1 METNIYDGNL
11 SIKIFLQKCRQHR
24 FLFLFTTIV
33 ASALGLYFSLT
44 SLSFNTFTG
53 KIDYILTDDI
63 LIADNDYVYSFSA
76 MEIELNTID
85 NIFNNMKSDSKSDEL
100 IIAENFIESETSS
113 VVSNTIKYEK
123 NDQEYLQV
131 IFVNNNYEELKE
143 MMSYAHSQLKV
154 SLIDHSIK
162 KMRLKSNN
170 LQKKIE
176 NLTNNEMLFIDNTID
191 NHKKLFNIS
200 YNKEI
205 EDIENLIKISN
216 IVDIDIN
223 NISNTLTMPGA
234 ISSFFNVIGES
245 SFSSRNKKYSYFEG
259 KKILNEKLS
268 NLKKYEPDEKI
279 LKDPIYIGLLGDRY
293 KIKKQIKDL
302 DKEISQINSDII
314 TVRRMNLLP
323 SNYFSIQIVNPDK
336 IVILIIYILVSAV
349 LGIILT
355 FFIILMREM
364 IKISKSLT

>member
-143 MMSYAHSQLKV
+143 MIANTFPGDLPH
-154 SLIDHSIK
+154 
-162 KMRLKSNN
+162 
-170 LQKKIE
+170 
-176 NLTNNEMLFIDNTID
+176 LFISSVTNQ
-191 NHKKLFNIS
+191 
-200 YNKEI
+200 
-205 EDIENLIKISN
+205 NLDK
-216 IVDIDIN
+216 
-223 NISNTLTMPGA
+223 
-234 ISSFFNVIGES
+234 
-245 SFSSRNKKYSYFEG
+245 
-259 KKILNEKLS
+259 
-268 NLKKYEPDEKI
+268 
-279 LKDPIYIGLLGDRY
+279 LKDLLW
-293 KIKKQIKDL
+293 
-302 DKEISQINSDII
+302 
-314 TVRRMNLLP
+314 MNL
-323 SNYFSIQIVNPDK
+323 NNQN
-336 IVILIIYILVSAV
+336 A
-349 LGIILT
+349 
-355 FFIILMREM
+355 
-364 IKISKSLT
+364 